1 MKLFLGWSLT
11 RIHNYIIFLERG
23 TDFGFVDL
31 TVTVRSVL
39 QTICAQHRFEI
50 PYIGCSLCPCK
61 ENSASGRQLTGPH
74 RINNLVIYKQNV
86 RMTWLLDRIHKDKRK
101 TLPSNSSILLYPLQL
116 ITCHVPCIPQAHCS
130 NTNSPALI
138 RQIPIATMRFYKLP

>member
-1 MKLFLGWSLT
+1 MKLFIGWSLT

-23 TDFGFVDL
+23 TDFEFVDL
-31 TVTVRSVL
+31 SLYVL
-39 QTICAQHRFEI
+39 CFKQICAQHRFEI
-50 PYIGCSLCPCK
+50 PYIDCSLCPCK
-61 ENSASGRQLTGPH
+61 ENSAAGRQLTRPH
-74 RINNLVIYKQNV
+74 TISNLVIYKQNV

-101 TLPSNSSILLYPLQL
+101 TLPSNNSILLYPLKL

-138 RQIPIATMRFYKLP
+138 RQIPIATTRFYKLP